1 MNLNI
6 SFHRKINQSLRG
18 FLIKMEIKKLLQLS
32 KEELIIIIQN
42 KNSEL
47 RKLKEQL
54 NGLINLSK

>member
-1 MNLNI
+1 
-6 SFHRKINQSLRG
+6 
-18 FLIKMEIKKLLQLS
+18 MEIKKLLQLS

-42 KNSEL
+42 QNTDI